1 MKKQSTGKG
10 FAYLSMAELL
20 VKIMSVVYVP
30 LLIRI
35 LGEVGHGIYAVS
47 YDVFTLIYVL
57 TNEGIQRG
65 IAKLISEL
73 HAQDNPRDAL
83 RAFRLSRSLLIVGGL
98 FASLL
103 LFFMA
108 PYIAKAADTA
118 EATLSLRALSP
129 TIMFTAILSAYRGY
143 FLGRSFIT
151 ANAISKVVEQV
162 VNVGVSLTAA
172 YFLMRVGT
180 VYGVAGG
187 TLGTSVGA
195 LVAVGLLIREF
206 YKSRLHKI
214 RRKDQSKEAYHHTNK
229 ELILKLL
236 SYAFPITLSTGMIH
250 IGGVIDMFIVN
261 NRLRD
266 AGLLK
271 EAAKIAY
278 SQLTK
283 FKALLFVPNTIVV
296 ALAAVLLPGIS
307 AANAVGDDLEVR
319 RKIKYAIKMV
329 FLVTVPSF
337 VGMTILA
344 GPIYDILYP
353 GQGGVELLRYGSIT
367 VIFLGFIQIQN
378 VIFQGIGKF
387 YWGTITM
394 LVGILLRL
402 MVNYV
407 LVGIPEIN
415 IMGALA
421 SNFVNYFVPFV
432 ANHYLITKVLHYE
445 VKLFKNA
452 IGPMI
457 SSVFMGITIFI
468 LAQVFALLNVGYAL
482 SSLLTFINIGI
493 GGIVYFIA
501 LLYTGG
507 VTRDDLNGISPKL
520 YKKVPGSIRKRMK

>member
-10 FAYLSMAELL
+10 FAYLSIAELL

-30 LLIRI
+30 ILIRI
-35 LGEVGHGIYAVS
+35 LGGVGHGIYAVS
-47 YDVFTLIYVL
+47 YDAFTLIYVL

-108 PYIAKAADTA
+108 PYIAKAADSV
-118 EATLSLRALSP
+118 EATLSIRALAP
-129 TIMFTAILSAYRGY
+129 TVLITAILSAYRGY
-143 FLGRSFIT
+143 FLGRSFVS

-162 VNVGVSLTAA
+162 VNVVVSLIAA
-172 YFLMRVGT
+172 YFLMKVGT
-180 VYGVAGG
+180 IYGVAGG

-195 LVAVGLLIREF
+195 LVAVGILVREF
-206 YKSRLHKI
+206 YKSRLHKV
-214 RRKDQSKEAYHHTNK
+214 RRRDQSDEAYHYTSK
-229 ELILKLL
+229 ELIHKLL
-236 SYAFPITLSTGMIH
+236 SYSFPITLSAGMIH
-250 IGGVIDMFIVN
+250 IGGFIDMFVVN

-266 AGLLK
+266 AGLAYT
-271 EAAKIAY
+271 AAKTAF

-307 AANAVGDDLEVR
+307 GANAVGDDLEVK

-329 FLVTVPSF
+329 FLVTIPSF
-337 VGMTILA
+337 VGMTLLA

-353 GQGGVELLRYGSIT
+353 GRGGVDLLRYGSIT

-378 VIFQGIGKF
+378 VIFQGLGKF
-387 YWGTITM
+387 YWGTISM

-402 MVNYV
+402 LVNYI

-432 ANHYLITKVLHYE
+432 VNHYLITKVLHYE

-452 IGPMI
+452 IGPII
-457 SSVFMGITIFI
+457 SSIFMGVTIFL
-468 LAQVFALLNVGYAL
+468 LAKLFAIVGGGYVI
-482 SSLLTFINIGI
+482 SSLLTFLNITV
-493 GGIVYFIA
+493 GGAVYFIA

-507 VTRDDLNGISPKL
+507 VTKEDLNGISPRL
-520 YKKVPGSIRKRMK
+520 YKKVPIVIRRKMK

>member
-30 LLIRI
+30 LLVRI
-35 LGEVGHGIYAVS
+35 LGDVGHGIYAIS
-47 YDVFTLIYVL
+47 YEAFTLIYVL

-65 IAKLISEL
+65 ISKLISEL

-108 PYIAKAADTA
+108 PYIARAADTA
-118 EATLSLRALSP
+118 EATLSIRALAP
-129 TIMFTAILSAYRGY
+129 TVLITAILSAYRGY
-143 FLGRSFIT
+143 FLGRSFIS
-151 ANAISKVVEQV
+151 ANAISKVIEQV
-162 VNVGVSLTAA
+162 VNVVVSLTAA
-172 YFLMRVGT
+172 FFLMKVGT
-180 VYGVAGG
+180 IYGVAGG
-187 TLGTSVGA
+187 TFGTSVGA

-206 YKSRLHKI
+206 YKARLHKV
-214 RRKDQSKEAYHHTNK
+214 RRKDQSIEAYHHTSK
-229 ELILKLL
+229 ELIHKLL
-236 SYAFPITLSTGMIH
+236 SYAFPITLSAGMIH
-250 IGGVIDMFIVN
+250 IGGFIDMFVVN
-261 NRLRD
+261 NRLKD
-266 AGLLK
+266 AGLLFA
-271 EAAKIAY
+271 AAKTAF
-278 SQLTK
+278 SQLTR
-283 FKALLFVPNTIVV
+283 FKTLLFVPNTIVV

-307 AANAVGDDLEVR
+307 GANAVGDAQEVK
-319 RKIKYAIKMV
+319 RKIHYAIKMV
-329 FLVTVPSF
+329 FLVTIPSF
-337 VGMTILA
+337 IGLTVLA

-353 GQGGVELLRYGSIT
+353 GRGGVDLLRYGSIT

-378 VIFQGIGKF
+378 VIFQGLGKF

-394 LVGILLRL
+394 LAGILLRL
-402 MVNYV
+402 VFNYV

-452 IGPMI
+452 IGPFI
-457 SSVFMGITIFI
+457 SSLFMGITIFV
-468 LAQVFALLNVGYAL
+468 LAKLFALAKAGFLV
-482 SSLLTFINIGI
+482 SSLLTFLNIGI
-493 GGIVYFIA
+493 GGVVYFIA

-507 VTRDDLNGISPKL
+507 VTREDLNGISPRL
-520 YKKVPGSIRKRMK
+520 YKKVPISIRKKMK